1 MSATTTV
8 FTRDRAASRPFVI
21 AMSVIGSVLLV
32 SAAVIANAVMSR
44 VPPEEEPATT
54 KPPVLQPGAE
64 ESGQLELEMEAEALR
79 LENSLLREGGKRIEA
94 DDGPPENDLSVVPTI
109 KDPGAAEAV
118 EVALALRREG
128 DMKGAL
134 EQLRSAQTIVGNHP
148 RILYAMAD
156 AHQAMGLNAKANQ
169 EWELIRDIGPAAG
182 DYYEMAVLR
191 LGYTDPSFTPARP
204 DTALFIGSAGIQ
216 RDEDFSDGE
225 NIAVRLSL
233 QSRAT
238 GPLEVPKVY
247 IDVQFYDLINGRE
260 VDVNRSKE
268 NVRFQWSTQPVNW
281 NENEELLDITY
292 VLPEALAKRNPGER
306 RQYYGFVAKLY
317 YKDQLQDVY
326 MHPRTLHED
335 ILDQTELKSRE
346 ADASLFPE

>member
-1 MSATTTV
+1 MSATSTV

-32 SAAVIANAVMSR
+32 SAAVIANALMGRPAADSAI
-44 VPPEEEPATT
+44 PPE
-54 KPPVLQPGAE
+54 PPVLRPNAE
-64 ESGQLELEMEAEALR
+64 GEGKTELEMEAEALR

-94 DDGPPENDLSVVPTI
+94 DEVPTESDISVAPTI
-109 KDPGAAEAV
+109 KDPEAAEAV

-134 EQLRSAQTIVGNHP
+134 EQLRNAQAAVGNHP
-148 RILYAMAD
+148 LILYAMAD

-204 DTALFIGSAGIQ
+204 DTALHIGSAAIQ
-216 RDEDFSDGE
+216 RDEDFTDGE
-225 NIAVRLSL
+225 NIVVRLSL
-233 QSRAT
+233 LSRAS

-247 IDVQFYDLINGRE
+247 IDIQFYDLINGRE
-260 VDVNRSKE
+260 VDVNRSKQ

-292 VLPEALAKRNPGER
+292 VLPEALAKRTPGER
-306 RQYYGFVAKLY
+306 RQYYGFVAKLF

-335 ILDQTELKSRE
+335 ILDQTAAKRRE
-346 ADASLFPE
+346 AEATLFPE